1 MPKAQASAQ
10 QLRHLQHQL
19 EQAIAGE
26 VRCDPYSRVLYSTD
40 ASIYQIE
47 PLGVVFP
54 RHADDLPAIVE
65 IAGGSGVPLLPRG
78 AGTSLSGQAVGPCLV
93 IDCSRHLHHIL
104 DIDPETRQA
113 VVEPGV
119 VGAALQAAAAPHG
132 LMFGPDPAS
141 ADRATIGGMIG
152 NNATGAHSIRYGMT
166 ADHLLEAE
174 VVLDDGS
181 CATLQHVTLE
191 QAEHLALRGTRL
203 GSLVREL
210 LDIRQRWSPTVQ
222 QQWPRIWR
230 RASGYSLDYLVGHHP
245 SCPQGWY
252 AHPLPYP
259 FAPGRIPLPAL
270 MCGAEG
276 TLAVLRRATVN
287 LVARPAATI
296 LRLLE
301 FSSVYDA
308 CAATPE
314 VLATRPAAVE
324 VIPRTLIDRART
336 MAHYAHKAR
345 FLASGCEAF
354 LVAEYTGD
362 SSNEALAQAR
372 ALTGRGIVLESPEDQ
387 AELWQVRKA
396 GVGLLL
402 SAPGDAKPISFIE
415 DVAVPVERL
424 AEYVRRIDA
433 LLAKHGTRGEW
444 YGHASAGCLHMRP
457 RVNLKTGEGVARM
470 RAIAEEALALV
481 VELGGVLSGEHG
493 DGLAH
498 TEFQE
503 FLFGPDLTS
512 AFRQL
517 KRAFDPQQRFNPG
530 KVVPVEGHPPPRLDA
545 SLRYG
550 PDYRTLPLRSVYA
563 FRRQGSLAHAIED
576 CNGAGVCLQSGG
588 VMCPSYQATREEM
601 DSTRGRA
608 NALRAAISGRL
619 PADALTSR
627 EMYRV
632 LDLCL
637 QCKGCQAECPSGV
650 DMARI
655 KGEFL
660 ELHHAQHG
668 VPLRSLLFGEI
679 AAISRWLAIAA
690 PLVNWVGATHLFRW
704 FLEETLGI
712 SLHRRL
718 PRLARRSFRQW
729 FARRPEQP
737 PGEPVVL
744 FVDTFT
750 NYNHPEIGQAAVKVL
765 EALGRRVLVAKGQG
779 CCGRAMISKGLLRRA
794 KSMAKSN
801 LAALEPYLADGTPI
815 VGLEPSCVAT
825 LRDEYLDFYPDDPR
839 ASALAAQVQFVEE
852 FLLSPGSDGIRPVD
866 RLHLTPPQ
874 TSLVVHGHCQGRA
887 VLGENRVAELMRATG
902 APVKEV
908 APTCCG
914 MAGSFGYEK
923 EHYCLSMQIGEMRL
937 FPAVRDGAQKGAQI
951 VAAGTSCR
959 TQILDG
965 TGVPALHPVEVLAQL
980 LPMQPDTGT
989 T

>member
-1 MPKAQASAQ
+1 MPDPRSAPE
-10 QLRHLQHQL
+10 QLRHLQHEL
-19 EQAIAGE
+19 AHAIAGE
-26 VRCDPYSRVLYSTD
+26 VRCDPLSRALYSTD

-65 IAGGSGVPLLPRG
+65 IAGRMGVPLLPRG
-78 AGTSLSGQAVGPCLV
+78 AGTSLCGQAVGPCLV
-93 IDCSRHLHHIL
+93 IDCSRHLHRIL
-104 DIDPETRQA
+104 AIDPERRQA

-119 VGAALQAAAAPHG
+119 VGAALLAAAAAYG
-132 LMFGPDPAS
+132 LTFGSDPAS

-166 ADHLLEAE
+166 ADHVLEAE

-181 CATLQHVTLE
+181 CGLLAPVTGE
-191 QAEHLALRGTRL
+191 EAERLASHDTRL
-203 GSLVREL
+203 GKL
-210 LDIRQRWSPTVQ
+210 LRDLLAIRQRYAPVVEQ
-222 QQWPRIWR
+222 RWPRVWR

-245 SCPQGWY
+245 SRPEGWY
-252 AHPLPYP
+252 ADPEPYP
-259 FAPGRIPLPAL
+259 FPQGIPLPAL
-270 MCGAEG
+270 LCGAEG
-276 TLAVLRRATVN
+276 TLAILRRATLN
-287 LVARPAATI
+287 LVPRPAAAV

-301 FSSVYDA
+301 FHSLHDA

-314 VLATRPAAVE
+314 VLATHPSAVE
-324 VIPRTLIDRART
+324 VIPRTLIERARA
-336 MAHYAHKAR
+336 MPHYARKAR
-345 FLASGCEAF
+345 FLAPDCEAF
-354 LVAEYTGD
+354 LVVEYAADTV
-362 SSNEALAQAR
+362 SEAQAATQ
-372 ALTGRGIVLESPEDQ
+372 ALTGRGLLLDSPEHQ

-424 AEYVRRIDA
+424 AEYVRRVDT
-433 LLAKHGTRGEW
+433 LLAEHGTRGEW

-457 RVNLKTGEGVARM
+457 RVNLKSAEGVARM
-470 RAIAEEALALV
+470 RAIAEGVLGIVLEM
-481 VELGGVLSGEHG
+481 GGVLSGEHG

-503 FLFGPDLTS
+503 RLFGADIMA

-517 KRAFDPQQRFNPG
+517 KRAFDPEARFNPG
-530 KVVPVEGHPPPRLDA
+530 KVVPIEGQAPPPLDA
-545 SLRYG
+545 NLRYG
-550 PDYRTLPLRSVYA
+550 PDYRTLPLSSVYA

-588 VMCPSYQATREEM
+588 VMCPSYQATRDEM

-627 EMYRV
+627 ELHRV

-660 ELHHAQHG
+660 ELYHAEHG
-668 VPLRSLLFGEI
+668 VPLRSRLFGEI
-679 AAISRWLAIAA
+679 ATVSRWLAVAG
-690 PLVNWVGATHLFRW
+690 PLVNWVGETLLFRW
-704 FLEETLGI
+704 LLDLTLGV
-712 SLHRRL
+712 SRHRRL
-718 PRLARRSFRQW
+718 PRLAARTFRQW
-729 FARRPEQP
+729 FARRPLRP
-737 PGEPVVL
+737 SGEPVVL

-750 NYNHPEIGQAAVKVL
+750 DHNHPEVGQAAVKVL
-765 EALGRRVLVAKGQG
+765 EAVGCRVVLAPRQG

-794 KSMAKSN
+794 KHMAWVN
-801 LAALEPYLADGTPI
+801 LAALEPYLDDGTPI

-825 LRDEYLDFYPDDPR
+825 LRDEYLDFYPYDPR
-839 ASALAAQVQFVEE
+839 AAALAERVQFIEE
-852 FLLSPGSDGIRPVD
+852 FLLAGSPDGGRRID
-866 RLHLTPPQ
+866 HLPLAPPQ
-874 TSLVVHGHCQGRA
+874 APLLVHGHCQARA
-887 VLGENRVAELMRATG
+887 IVGTSPLVGLMKATG
-902 APVKEV
+902 APVEEIG
-908 APTCCG
+908 ATCCG

-923 EHYCLSMQIGEMRL
+923 EHYRLSMQIAEMRL
-937 FPAVRDGAQKGAQI
+937 FPAVREGVGRGAQV
-951 VAAGTSCR
+951 VAPGTSCR
-959 TQILDG
+959 AQILDG
-965 TGVPALHPVEVLAQL
+965 TGVRAWHPVEVLAQL
-980 LPMQPDTGT
+980 LPTEGGGGGA
-989 T
+989 